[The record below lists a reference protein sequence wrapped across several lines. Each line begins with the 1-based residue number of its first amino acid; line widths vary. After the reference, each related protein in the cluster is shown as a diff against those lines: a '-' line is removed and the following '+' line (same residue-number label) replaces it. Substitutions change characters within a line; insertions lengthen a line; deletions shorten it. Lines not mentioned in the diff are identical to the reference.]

1 MSNKKTEYIQVRVEP
16 KIQDAIDT
24 LAETFSMTRCDII
37 RAMLN
42 IVLGNW
48 APFTPAEAQEA
59 IILQRAIEE
68 ASDGEDS

>member
-1 MSNKKTEYIQVRVEP
+1 MSNKTEYIQVRVEP
-16 KIQDAIDT
+16 RIADSIDV
-24 LAETFSMTRCDII
+24 LSAQFDMTKCDVI

-42 IVLGNW
+42 NVLGHW